1 MFHAPKLRTIEAVR
15 NVEKIRYTTGGGGS
29 VCLGQNQ
36 AAVYEDE
43 DVYELPK

>member
-1 MFHAPKLRTIEAVR
+1 MSRAPKLRTIEAVW
-15 NVEKIRYTTGGGGS
+15 NVEKVHYTTG
-29 VCLGQNQ
+29 VGQNQ